1 MPGAHKGT
9 ANAHARYWGVT
20 TLVQGK
26 APRGQ
31 KGRNLLTKQNRNIL
45 DLGKGCCKITNHV
58 DKCDM
63 PKFNPAR
70 SAEHAA
76 QLGFSVWAGNSSSSR
91 PAAPAS
97 FPAIARPSL
106 LQLNKTTKA
115 NSGKQGI
122 FNSMWANFKFINHP
136 SVYWIP
142 SQL

>member
-76 QLGFSVWAGNSSSSR
+76 QLSFSVWAGNSSSSR

-115 NSGKQGI
+115 IRENKEFLTPCGQIS
-122 FNSMWANFKFINHP
+122 S
-136 SVYWIP
+136 
-142 SQL
+142 L